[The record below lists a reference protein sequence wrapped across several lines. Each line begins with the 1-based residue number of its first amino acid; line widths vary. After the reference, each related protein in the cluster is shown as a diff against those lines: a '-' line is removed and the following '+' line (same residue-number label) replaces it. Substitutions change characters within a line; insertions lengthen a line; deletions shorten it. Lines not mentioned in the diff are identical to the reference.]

1 MKEIGH
7 LYRFVLSAILLLV
20 FVCVGAQ
27 PRSEAGALAVA
38 HSFFEQ
44 SPRMAKAPMLVA
56 VKEQAVG
63 GMVRQRTGPLA
74 GKVDEEM
81 RFYVINDEA
90 NDRFVIVS
98 GDERQLDVLGYSDDE
113 MFDPENIPCGLST
126 FLEQY
131 GREYELLQQK
141 TVVSGSFGGDEQ
153 MVTVEASVPM
163 RVAAISPL
171 LKTKWNQSP
180 YYNNDCPMDPRTN
193 KRCVTGCVA
202 TAMAQIMKYHNYPSV
217 GQGSTSYTS
226 SKNSIKQS
234 MNFSQVQFNWSK
246 MPNSYDNNSS
256 TAAVNAVAQLMH
268 ACGVSLHMDYG
279 SNASGSTIKNIPF
292 ALINFFKYPHNAVYY
307 DRKYYT
313 RDEWDKMI
321 QNELKAG
328 RPIAYRGV
336 SDPDK
341 DGNTGGHAFVLDGCD
356 SDGRYHFNF
365 GWGGSGNGYFYLSS
379 IRPDEY
385 GYTNYQGMSCGID
398 PKLTGN
404 KPEVWYADKFEFNPN
419 TMQITLTNV
428 YFYSSESSTYYGG
441 FNGCWGWKLKDIEA
455 NKMIRRE
462 WNELS
467 NLKMGSGYK
476 KLSQTIDSKDLEEG
490 KYYYLYSSVANQ
502 GNTTSTSIHTEGG
515 KTDYYLLQ
523 KNNGKVTAIVKGDPE
538 ANTTPNVSFVSVTCD
553 NTNPGS
559 LTQNDV
565 LVVHATYLNA
575 GKTANV
581 STRLRIWDKD
591 MNPVTVSKTITKSF
605 PKEAE
610 TTVDFEFSLKDL
622 PAGQYIA
629 TAQYQNTWSD
639 KSTWTYPTKLLI
651 NFTVKAEPVPTTPK
665 IQFVSVTSDNQ
676 NLDNLTHNDK
686 LVFTAIFKNTGKT
699 SNIKTRFRIWDDEME
714 PVTASQTQT
723 TQFQKDGQTM
733 VKFEYPLKDLPEGQY
748 VATIQY
754 LNDWDDNKWY
764 YNKNLL
770 TSFLVKEAVNPEIHF
785 VSVTCDNQQLES
797 LSVKDKLKFH
807 ATFMNKGS
815 SGNIRTCIIIWNDKN
830 KYVSEKITKTF
841 PKDAETT
848 IDIEYSLAKVAAGT
862 YTAAVHYERYWEEGP
877 NNWWYNTGLQ
887 KEITVL
893 EPSNPEMSWVSVTC
907 GNPDPLHLTQDDA
920 LKLDCVFLNGG
931 KTADIQTRVRFFP
944 PEMSG
949 GYVASARTTT
959 FPQGQQTTVNN
970 TVSLNDIPP
979 GTYYVTVQYLSSWT
993 NGKWIYSDNDLVKIC
1008 VAASTSI
1015 NGVQTDEERNVPIFD
1030 MNGRRLT
1037 KPRKGINVIGG
1048 KKVVIR

>member
-1 MKEIGH
+1 MA
-7 LYRFVLSAILLLV
+7 VLLLIS
-20 FVCVGAQ
+20 VCGGAQ
-27 PRSEAGALAVA
+27 PRSEAEALRVA
-38 HSFFEQ
+38 QSFLKQ
-44 SPRMAKAPMLVA
+44 SKPVAKAPRLVA
-56 VKEQAVG
+56 VKEPAVDGMARRRSASQAGTVG
-63 GMVRQRTGPLA
+63 
-74 GKVDEEM
+74 EEM
-81 RFYVINDEA
+81 RFYLVNDEA

-98 GDERQLDVLGYSDDE
+98 GDERQLDVLGYSDDGL
-113 MFDPENIPCGLST
+113 FDAENIPCGLRT

-131 GREYELLQQK
+131 GREYELLQQQP
-141 TVVSGSFGGDEQ
+141 TLNSSPEGEDGIE
-153 MVTVEASVPM
+153 ESVAKVPK
-163 RVAAISPL
+163 RVAAIGPL
-171 LKTKWNQSP
+171 LKTRWNQSP

-246 MPNSYDNNSS
+246 MLNSYDNSSSS
-256 TAAVNAVAQLMH
+256 TAVNAIAQLMH

-279 SNASGSTIKNIPF
+279 SNASSSTIKNIPY

-313 RDEWDKMI
+313 GDEWDKMI
-321 QNELKAG
+321 QDELKAG
-328 RPIAYRGV
+328 RPVAYRGV
-336 SDPDK
+336 SDPDNE
-341 DGNTGGHAFVLDGCD
+341 GNTGGHAFVLDGCD

-365 GWGGSGNGYFYLSS
+365 GWGGSGNGHFFLSS
-379 IRPDEY
+379 IRPNEY
-385 GYTNYQGMSCGID
+385 GYTNYQGMCCGID
-398 PKLTGN
+398 PQITGN
-404 KPEVWYADKFEFNPN
+404 KPEVWYADKFEFDPN
-419 TMQITLTNV
+419 SLQLTLTNV
-428 YFYSSESSTYYGG
+428 YCYSSESSTYYGG
-441 FNGCWGWKLKDIEA
+441 FSGRWGWKIYDIEA
-455 NKMIRRE
+455 QKMVRRE

-467 NLKMGSGYK
+467 NIKIGSGYK
-476 KLSQTIDSKDLEEG
+476 KLYQTIDSKDLEEG
-490 KYYYLYSSVANQ
+490 KYYYLYPSVSNQ
-502 GNTTSTSIHTEGG
+502 AETTSTRIRTEGG

-523 KNNGKVTAIVKGDPE
+523 KKNGKVTAVVKGDPD
-538 ANTTPNVSFVSVTCD
+538 ANSTPAMSFVSVICD
-553 NTNPGS
+553 NANPGN

-565 LVVHATYLNA
+565 LVVHGTYKNT
-575 GKTANV
+575 GKTADVN
-581 STRLRIWDKD
+581 TRLRIWDKD
-591 MNPVTVSKTITKSF
+591 MNPVTASKKIVKSF
-605 PKEAE
+605 PKDAE

-629 TAQYQNTWSD
+629 TAQYENTWGEKAS
-639 KSTWTYPTKLLI
+639 WTYPTKMLI

-665 IQFVSVTSDNQ
+665 IQFVSVTSSNQ
-676 NLDNLTHNDK
+676 NLDNLTHSDK
-686 LVFTAIFKNTGKT
+686 LVFTATFKNTGKT
-699 SNIKTRFRIWDDEME
+699 ANIKTRFRIWDDEME

-723 TQFQKDGQTM
+723 TQFVKDGQTT

-770 TSFLVKEAVNPEIHF
+770 TNFLVKEAVNPEIHF
-785 VSVTCDNQQLES
+785 VSVTCDNQQLGN

-815 SGNIRTCIIIWNDKN
+815 AGNIRTCIIIWNDKN
-830 KYVSEKITKTF
+830 KYVSEKVTKTF

-848 IDIEYSLAKVAAGT
+848 IDIEYPLAKVASGT

-887 KEITVL
+887 KEITVM
-893 EPSNPEMSWVSVTC
+893 EPANPEMSWVSVIC
-907 GNPDPLHLTQDDA
+907 GNPNPLKLTQDDA

-931 KTADIQTRVRFFP
+931 KTADIQTRVRIFP
-944 PEMSG
+944 PEMTG
-949 GYVASARTTT
+949 GYVASTRTTT
-959 FPQGQQTTVNN
+959 FPQGQQTTVSN
-970 TVSLNDIPP
+970 TVSLKDIPP

-993 NGKWIYSDNDLVKIC
+993 NNKWIYSDQNLVEIR

-1015 NGVQTDEERNVPIFD
+1015 EGVQIDEEKNVPIYD
-1030 MNGRRLT
+1030 LNGRRLT
-1037 KPRKGINVIGG
+1037 TPRKGINVIGG
-1048 KKVVIR
+1048 KKVVIK

>member
-44 SPRMAKAPMLVA
+44 SPRMAKAPKLVA
-56 VKEQAVG
+56 VKEQTVG

-113 MFDPENIPCGLST
+113 IFDPENIPCGLST

-141 TVVSGSFGGDEQ
+141 TVVSGPFGGDEQ
-153 MVTVEASVPM
+153 MVTVEASVPK

-246 MPNSYDNNSS
+246 MLNSYDNNSS

-404 KPEVWYADKFEFNPN
+404 KPEVRQP
-419 TMQITLTNV
+419 
-428 YFYSSESSTYYGG
+428 
-441 FNGCWGWKLKDIEA
+441 
-455 NKMIRRE
+455 
-462 WNELS
+462 
-467 NLKMGSGYK
+467 
-476 KLSQTIDSKDLEEG
+476 
-490 KYYYLYSSVANQ
+490 
-502 GNTTSTSIHTEGG
+502 
-515 KTDYYLLQ
+515 
-523 KNNGKVTAIVKGDPE
+523 
-538 ANTTPNVSFVSVTCD
+538 
-553 NTNPGS
+553 
-559 LTQNDV
+559 TQ
-565 LVVHATYLNA
+565 HP
-575 GKTANV
+575 
-581 STRLRIWDKD
+581 S
-591 MNPVTVSKTITKSF
+591 
-605 PKEAE
+605 
-610 TTVDFEFSLKDL
+610 
-622 PAGQYIA
+622 
-629 TAQYQNTWSD
+629 
-639 KSTWTYPTKLLI
+639 
-651 NFTVKAEPVPTTPK
+651 
-665 IQFVSVTSDNQ
+665 
-676 NLDNLTHNDK
+676 
-686 LVFTAIFKNTGKT
+686 
-699 SNIKTRFRIWDDEME
+699 
-714 PVTASQTQT
+714 
-723 TQFQKDGQTM
+723 
-733 VKFEYPLKDLPEGQY
+733 
-748 VATIQY
+748 
-754 LNDWDDNKWY
+754 
-764 YNKNLL
+764 
-770 TSFLVKEAVNPEIHF
+770 
-785 VSVTCDNQQLES
+785 
-797 LSVKDKLKFH
+797 
-807 ATFMNKGS
+807 
-815 SGNIRTCIIIWNDKN
+815 
-830 KYVSEKITKTF
+830 
-841 PKDAETT
+841 
-848 IDIEYSLAKVAAGT
+848 AA
-862 YTAAVHYERYWEEGP
+862 
-877 NNWWYNTGLQ
+877 
-887 KEITVL
+887 
-893 EPSNPEMSWVSVTC
+893 
-907 GNPDPLHLTQDDA
+907 
-920 LKLDCVFLNGG
+920 F
-931 KTADIQTRVRFFP
+931 
-944 PEMSG
+944 
-949 GYVASARTTT
+949 
-959 FPQGQQTTVNN
+959 
-970 TVSLNDIPP
+970 
-979 GTYYVTVQYLSSWT
+979 
-993 NGKWIYSDNDLVKIC
+993 
-1008 VAASTSI
+1008 
-1015 NGVQTDEERNVPIFD
+1015 
-1030 MNGRRLT
+1030 
-1037 KPRKGINVIGG
+1037 
-1048 KKVVIR
+1048 